1 MKGKER
7 TRTRAEG
14 VAATSAG
21 GMKKKKG
28 KPLATSGLG
37 AMGPKAPFRLEMVR
51 AGDLADNPAN
61 WRRHPAGQVSAIRA
75 IIRDPEVGWAAPLL
89 YNERTGRL
97 IDGHA
102 RKRIVEPEEFVP
114 VIVGSWTEEGEKK
127 ILATLDPLAGMVEVD
142 PAALQALLADL
153 ALEREDFAGLR
164 GALDE
169 LVAAAG
175 LEAILADGRLP
186 PEMKLLVKPPA
197 HTWVLIGIPTL
208 RFYEVNDLVERL
220 SAVQGAT
227 VGISVTDEK
236 RQD

>member
-37 AMGPKAPFRLEMVR
+37 AMGPKAPFRPEMVR

-75 IIRDPEVGWAAPLL
+75 IIRDP
-89 YNERTGRL
+89 
-97 IDGHA
+97 
-102 RKRIVEPEEFVP
+102 PEEFVP
-114 VIVGSWTEEGEKK
+114 VIVGSWTEEGE
-127 ILATLDPLAGMVEVD
+127 
-142 PAALQALLADL
+142 
-153 ALEREDFAGLR
+153 
-164 GALDE
+164 
-169 LVAAAG
+169 
-175 LEAILADGRLP
+175 
-186 PEMKLLVKPPA
+186 
-197 HTWVLIGIPTL
+197 WVLIGIPTL